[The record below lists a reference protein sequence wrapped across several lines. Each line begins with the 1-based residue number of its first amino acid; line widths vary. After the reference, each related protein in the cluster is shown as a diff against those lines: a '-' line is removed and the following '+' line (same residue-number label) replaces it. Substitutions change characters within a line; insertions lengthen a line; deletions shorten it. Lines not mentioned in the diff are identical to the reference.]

1 MLSGFILPGFT
12 STKIRSI
19 NIALPDVN
27 ADRINGEG
35 LWHKLGG
42 CKFGWVNSDRMN
54 TDNIN
59 LGDIYTIFDLEE
71 FSTVVSIS
79 LLEQVEIFSTA
90 FILSRFTSIMNT
102 STKFSL
108 LGKNRYITILSRIV
122 IVFRGSLTKYCLVF
136 VLWDLRA
143 VSTSRC
149 TKGGFHSLEQ
159 HA

>member
-1 MLSGFILPGFT
+1 
-12 STKIRSI
+12 
-19 NIALPDVN
+19 
-27 ADRINGEG
+27 
-35 LWHKLGG
+35 
-42 CKFGWVNSDRMN
+42 MN

-136 VLWDLRA
+136 VL
-143 VSTSRC
+143 
-149 TKGGFHSLEQ
+149 
-159 HA
+159 